1 VNSADPATTPALAP
15 TTRPEAGTATGTAT
29 GIDTVVYDFGNVLV
43 GWDPFGPYAGRPRA
57 EIEAFF
63 EAVEFNT
70 INHAADAGTP
80 FSVLLER
87 LERTR
92 PDLVE
97 DLRRYVEHYE
107 LSLTG
112 PIEGSAELV
121 AELKGLGLRLY
132 GLTNWQAETF
142 HSAEPAAPAIGLME
156 DVIVSGREGMAK
168 PDRRIFELVVERFG
182 VDPARAVFIDDKDV
196 NVDAARG
203 VGFHGVVFTTT
214 AALRKDLRA
223 LGLPVAE

>member
-1 VNSADPATTPALAP
+1 MTTSHRTP
-15 TTRPEAGTATGTAT
+15 TTAQDRPT
-29 GIDTVVYDFGNVLV
+29 IDTVVYDFGNVLI

-63 EAVEFNT
+63 EAVDFGS

-80 FSVLLER
+80 YAVLLER
-87 LERTR
+87 VERTR
-92 PDLVE
+92 PDLAD

-112 PIEGSAELV
+112 PIDGSAELV

-142 HSAEPAAPAIGLME
+142 HNAEPAAPAIGLME

-168 PDRRIFELVVERFG
+168 PDRRIFELVAERFD

-214 AALRKDLRA
+214 EALREDLRA
-223 LGLPVAE
+223 LGIPVAE

>member
-1 VNSADPATTPALAP
+1 MTTSPVTPPAP
-15 TTRPEAGTATGTAT
+15 TDGPA
-29 GIDTVVYDFGNVLV
+29 IDTVVYDFGNVLV
-43 GWDPFGPYAGRPRA
+43 GWDPFGPYEGRPRA
-57 EIEAFF
+57 EVEAFF
-63 EAVEFNT
+63 EAVDFGS

-80 FSVLLER
+80 YAVLLER
-87 LERTR
+87 VERTR
-92 PDLVE
+92 PDLVD

-112 PIEGSAELV
+112 PIDGSAELV

-168 PDRRIFELVVERFG
+168 PDRRIFELVAERFR

-214 AALRKDLRA
+214 AALRTDLRA

>member
-1 VNSADPATTPALAP
+1 MSSADPATAP
-15 TTRPEAGTATGTAT
+15 TTRPEADTAADTATDRVT

-63 EAVEFNT
+63 EAVDFNT

-182 VDPARAVFIDDKDV
+182 VDPSRAVFIDDKDV

>member
-1 VNSADPATTPALAP
+1 VPDPAPAPA
-15 TTRPEAGTATGTAT
+15 
-29 GIDTVVYDFGNVLV
+29 IDTVVYDFGNVLI
-43 GWDPFGPYAGRPRA
+43 GWDPFGPYEGRPKA

-63 EAVEFNT
+63 EAVDFGS

-80 FSVLLER
+80 YAVLLER
-87 LERTR
+87 VERTR
-92 PDLVE
+92 PDLVA

-168 PDRRIFELVVERFG
+168 PDRHIFELAAERFG
-182 VDPARAVFIDDKDV
+182 VDPARAVFVDDKAV

-214 AALRKDLRA
+214 QALREELRA
-223 LGLPVAE
+223 LGLPVSVD

>member
-1 VNSADPATTPALAP
+1 VTSADAVTDPTDPVTDPTSPA
-15 TTRPEAGTATGTAT
+15 
-29 GIDTVVYDFGNVLV
+29 IDTVVYDFGNVLI
-43 GWDPFGPYAGRPRA
+43 GWDPFGPYEGRPKA

-63 EAVEFNT
+63 EAVDFGS

-80 FSVLLER
+80 YAVLLER
-87 LERTR
+87 VERTR
-92 PDLVE
+92 PDLVAG
-97 DLRRYVEHYE
+97 LRRYVEHYE

-142 HSAEPAAPAIGLME
+142 HSAEPAAPAIGLMD

-214 AALRKDLRA
+214 EALRKDLRA

>member
-1 VNSADPATTPALAP
+1 MTTADRPIGLTTD
-15 TTRPEAGTATGTAT
+15 GTA
-29 GIDTVVYDFGNVLV
+29 IDTVVYDFGNVLI

-63 EAVEFNT
+63 EAVDFNS

-80 FSVLLER
+80 YAVLLER
-87 LERTR
+87 VARTH
-92 PDLVE
+92 PDHVE

-156 DVIVSGREGMAK
+156 DVVVSGREGMAK
-168 PDRRIFELVVERFG
+168 PDRRIFELVAERFD
-182 VDPARAVFIDDKDV
+182 VDPSRAVFVDDKQV

-203 VGFHGVVFTTT
+203 VGFHGVVFTDTE
-214 AALRKDLRA
+214 ALRRDLRA
-223 LGLPVAE
+223 LGLPVAG

>member
-1 VNSADPATTPALAP
+1 MTTSPVTPPAEDRP
-15 TTRPEAGTATGTAT
+15 T
-29 GIDTVVYDFGNVLV
+29 IDTVVYDFGNVLI
-43 GWDPFGPYAGRPRA
+43 GWDPFGPYEGRPRA

-63 EAVEFNT
+63 EAVDFAS

-80 FSVLLER
+80 YAVLLER
-87 LERTR
+87 VERTR
-92 PDLVE
+92 PDLVD

-107 LSLTG
+107 LSLIG
-112 PIEGSAELV
+112 PIDGSAELV

-214 AALRKDLRA
+214 EALRKDLRA

>member
-1 VNSADPATTPALAP
+1 MTPADPATAVPA
-15 TTRPEAGTATGTAT
+15 TAVPAT
-29 GIDTVVYDFGNVLV
+29 HVPVIDTVVYDFGNVLI
-43 GWDPFGPYAGRPRA
+43 GWDPFGPYEGRPRA
-57 EIEAFF
+57 QIEAFF
-63 EAVEFNT
+63 EAVDFGS
-70 INHAADAGTP
+70 INHAADAGT
-80 FSVLLER
+80 SYAVLLER
-87 LERTR
+87 VGRTH
-92 PDLVE
+92 PEQVE

-168 PDRRIFELVVERFG
+168 PDRRIFELVVERSG
-182 VDPARAVFIDDKDV
+182 VDPSRAVFVDDKQV

-203 VGFHGVVFTTT
+203 VGFHGVVFTDTD
-214 AALRKDLRA
+214 ALRHDLRA
-223 LGLPVAE
+223 LGLPVAG

>member
-1 VNSADPATTPALAP
+1 MTTSPVTQPAAEDGPA
-15 TTRPEAGTATGTAT
+15 
-29 GIDTVVYDFGNVLV
+29 IDTVVYDFGNVLI
-43 GWDPFGPYAGRPRA
+43 GWDPFGPYVGRPRA

-63 EAVEFNT
+63 EAVDFAS

-80 FSVLLER
+80 YAVLLER
-87 LERTR
+87 VERTR

-107 LSLTG
+107 LSLIG
-112 PIEGSAELV
+112 PIDGSAELV

-214 AALRKDLRA
+214 EALRKDLRA

>member
-1 VNSADPATTPALAP
+1 MSTSPDARTLTGATTGIP
-15 TTRPEAGTATGTAT
+15 TGTAAGT
-29 GIDTVVYDFGNVLV
+29 VIDTVVYDFGNVLV
-43 GWDPFGPYAGRPRA
+43 GWDPFGPYEGRSRA
-57 EIEAFF
+57 EVEAFF
-63 EAVEFNT
+63 DAVDFDA

-80 FSVLLER
+80 YAVLLER
-87 LERTR
+87 VERTH

-112 PIEGSAELV
+112 PIDGSAELV
-121 AELKGLGLRLY
+121 TELKELGLRLY

-142 HSAEPAAPAIGLME
+142 HSAEPAAPAIGLMD

-168 PDRRIFELVVERFG
+168 PDRRMFELVVERFG
-182 VDPARAVFIDDKDV
+182 VDPARAVFVDDKVV

-203 VGFHGVVFTTT
+203 VGFHGIVFTHT
-214 AALRKDLRA
+214 AALRRELRA

>member
-1 VNSADPATTPALAP
+1 VSTSP
-15 TTRPEAGTATGTAT
+15 TTGPAFDTRSGDV
-29 GIDTVVYDFGNVLV
+29 IDTVVYDFGNVLV
-43 GWDPFGPYAGRPRA
+43 GWDPFGPYEGRPRA
-57 EIEAFF
+57 EIEEFF
-63 EAVEFNT
+63 AEVDFHS

-80 FSVLLER
+80 YAVLLER
-87 LERTR
+87 VERTR
-92 PDLVE
+92 PDLVA

-142 HSAEPAAPAIGLME
+142 HSAEPAAPAIGLM
-156 DVIVSGREGMAK
+156 DGVVVSGREGMAK

-182 VDPARAVFIDDKDV
+182 VDPSRAVFVDDKAV

-214 AALRKDLRA
+214 EALRKELRA
-223 LGLPVAE
+223 LGLAVAE

>member
-1 VNSADPATTPALAP
+1 MSTTP
-15 TTRPEAGTATGTAT
+15 ETGPP
-29 GIDTVVYDFGNVLV
+29 IDTVVYDFGNVLI
-43 GWDPFGPYAGRPRA
+43 GWDPYGPYEGRPRA
-57 EIEAFF
+57 EIEQFF
-63 EAVEFNT
+63 ADVDFDS

-80 FSVLLER
+80 YAVLLER
-87 LERTR
+87 VGRTR
-92 PDLVE
+92 PDLVD

-121 AELKGLGLRLY
+121 TELKGLGLRLY

-142 HSAEPAAPAIGLME
+142 HSAEPAAPAIGLMD
-156 DVIVSGREGMAK
+156 DVVVSGREGMAK

-182 VDPARAVFIDDKDV
+182 VDPARTVFVDDKAV

-203 VGFHGVVFTTT
+203 VGFRGIVFTTT
-214 AALRKDLRA
+214 EALRKELRA
-223 LGLPVAE
+223 LGVPVAE

>member
-1 VNSADPATTPALAP
+1 MSSADPVTDPTSPTGPA
-15 TTRPEAGTATGTAT
+15 
-29 GIDTVVYDFGNVLV
+29 IDAVVYDFGNVLI
-43 GWDPFGPYAGRPRA
+43 GWDPFGPYEGRPRA
-57 EIEAFF
+57 EIAAFF
-63 EAVEFNT
+63 EAVDFDS

-80 FSVLLER
+80 YAVLLER
-87 LERTR
+87 VERTH
-92 PDLVE
+92 PDQVA

-112 PIEGSAELV
+112 PIDGSAELV

-142 HSAEPAAPAIGLME
+142 HSAEPAAPAIGLMQ

-168 PDRRIFELVVERFG
+168 PDRRIFELAVERFG
-182 VDPARAVFIDDKDV
+182 VDPSRAVFVDDKAV

-203 VGFHGVVFTTT
+203 VGFHGVVFTSTE
-214 AALRKDLRA
+214 ALRRDLRA

>member
-1 VNSADPATTPALAP
+1 MSSADPVIAP
-15 TTRPEAGTATGTAT
+15 GDQSVVPPETV
-29 GIDTVVYDFGNVLV
+29 IDTVVYDFGNVLV
-43 GWDPFGPYAGRPRA
+43 GWNPFGPYPGRPRA

-63 EAVEFNT
+63 EAVDFTT

-87 LERTR
+87 VERTR
-92 PDLVE
+92 PDLAP
-97 DLRRYVEHYE
+97 DLRRYIENYE

-112 PIEGSAELV
+112 PIAGSAELV
-121 AELKGLGLRLY
+121 TELKGLGLRLY

-214 AALRKDLRA
+214 EALRKDLRA

>member
-1 VNSADPATTPALAP
+1 MTTSPDTSAVPTPATGLATDPETGPA
-15 TTRPEAGTATGTAT
+15 
-29 GIDTVVYDFGNVLV
+29 IDTVVYDFGNVLI
-43 GWDPFGPYAGRPRA
+43 GWDPFGPYPDRPRA
-57 EIEAFF
+57 DIEAFF
-63 EAVEFNT
+63 AAVDFES

-80 FSVLLER
+80 YAVFLER
-87 LERTR
+87 LARTS
-92 PDLVE
+92 PEHVE

-121 AELKGLGLRLY
+121 TELKGLGLRLY

-142 HSAEPAAPAIGLME
+142 HSAEHVAPAVGLME

-168 PDRRIFELVVERFG
+168 PDRRIFELVVERFS
-182 VDPARAVFIDDKDV
+182 VDPARAVFVDDKQV

-214 AALRKDLRA
+214 DALRKDLRA

>member
-1 VNSADPATTPALAP
+1 VSSADPATTPALAP
-15 TTRPEAGTATGTAT
+15 TTRPEAETAT

-43 GWDPFGPYAGRPRA
+43 GWDPFGPYVGRPKA

-63 EAVEFNT
+63 EAVDFNT

-80 FSVLLER
+80 YSVLLER

-92 PDLVE
+92 PDLVG

-182 VDPARAVFIDDKDV
+182 VDPSRAVFIDDKDV

-223 LGLPVAE
+223 LGLPVVE

>member
-1 VNSADPATTPALAP
+1 LTISPETAPASDPQAGPA
-15 TTRPEAGTATGTAT
+15 
-29 GIDTVVYDFGNVLV
+29 IDTVVYDFGNVLV

-57 EIEAFF
+57 DVEAFF
-63 EAVEFNT
+63 AAVDFHT

-80 FSVLLER
+80 YAVLLER
-87 LERTR
+87 IARTR

-121 AELKGLGLRLY
+121 AELKDLGLRLY

-142 HSAEPAAPAIGLME
+142 HSAEPAAPAIGLMD

-168 PDRRIFELVVERFG
+168 PDRRIFELAVERFG
-182 VDPARAVFIDDKDV
+182 VDPARTVFVDDKDV
-196 NVDAARG
+196 NVDAARN

-214 AALRKDLRA
+214 DALRRDLRR
-223 LGLPVAE
+223 LGLPVTE

>member
-1 VNSADPATTPALAP
+1 MTSADPATDLTSPVLDP
-15 TTRPEAGTATGTAT
+15 ATGPAVDLA
-29 GIDTVVYDFGNVLV
+29 IDTVVYDFGNVLV
-43 GWDPFGPYAGRPRA
+43 GWDPFGPYADRPRA
-57 EIEAFF
+57 DVAAFF
-63 EAVEFNT
+63 EAVDFDT

-80 FSVLLER
+80 YAVLLER
-87 LERTR
+87 VERTH
-92 PDLVE
+92 PELVD

-112 PIEGSAELV
+112 PIKGSAELV
-121 AELKGLGLRLY
+121 TELKGLGLRLY

-142 HSAEPAAPAIGLME
+142 HSAEPAAPAIGLMD

-168 PDRRIFELVVERFG
+168 PDRRMFELVVERFG
-182 VDPARAVFIDDKDV
+182 VDPARAVFIDDKAV

-203 VGFHGVVFTTT
+203 VGFHGVVFTHT
-214 AALRKDLRA
+214 AALRKELRA

>member
-1 VNSADPATTPALAP
+1 MTTSPRTPNTAQDRP
-15 TTRPEAGTATGTAT
+15 T
-29 GIDTVVYDFGNVLV
+29 IDTVVYDFGNVLI

-63 EAVEFNT
+63 EAVDFGS

-80 FSVLLER
+80 YAVLLER
-87 LERTR
+87 VERTR
-92 PDLVE
+92 PDLAD

-112 PIEGSAELV
+112 PIDGSAELV

-142 HSAEPAAPAIGLME
+142 HNAEPAAPAIGLME

-168 PDRRIFELVVERFG
+168 PDRRIFELVAERFD

-214 AALRKDLRA
+214 EALREDLRA
-223 LGLPVAE
+223 LGIPVAE

>member
-1 VNSADPATTPALAP
+1 VSTSPETGAP
-15 TTRPEAGTATGTAT
+15 VDTSPVDTSPIDTSP
-29 GIDTVVYDFGNVLV
+29 IDTVVYDFGNVLI
-43 GWDPFGPYAGRPRA
+43 GWDPYGPYEGRPRA
-57 EIEAFF
+57 EIDTFF
-63 EAVEFNT
+63 AEVDFDS

-80 FSVLLER
+80 YAVLLER
-87 LERTR
+87 VERTR
-92 PDLVE
+92 PDLVD

-121 AELKGLGLRLY
+121 TELKGLGLRLY

-142 HSAEPAAPAIGLME
+142 HSAEPAAPAIGLMD
-156 DVIVSGREGMAK
+156 DVVVSGREGMAK

-182 VDPARAVFIDDKDV
+182 VDPARTVFVDDKVV

-203 VGFHGVVFTTT
+203 VGFRGIVFTTT
-214 AALRKDLRA
+214 EALRKELRA

>member
-1 VNSADPATTPALAP
+1 MTTSPRTP
-15 TTRPEAGTATGTAT
+15 TTAQDRPT
-29 GIDTVVYDFGNVLV
+29 IDTVVYDFGNVLI
-43 GWDPFGPYAGRPRA
+43 GWDPFGPYEGRPRA

-63 EAVEFNT
+63 DAVDFGS

-80 FSVLLER
+80 YTVLLER
-87 LERTR
+87 VERTH
-92 PDLVE
+92 PDLAD

-112 PIEGSAELV
+112 PIDGSAELV

-142 HSAEPAAPAIGLME
+142 HNAEPAAPAIGLME

-168 PDRRIFELVVERFG
+168 PDRRIFELVTERFD

-214 AALRKDLRA
+214 EALRKDLRA
-223 LGLPVAE
+223 LGIPVAE

>member
-1 VNSADPATTPALAP
+1 VTSADPVTDPNDAVADPTSPA
-15 TTRPEAGTATGTAT
+15 
-29 GIDTVVYDFGNVLV
+29 IDTVVYDFGNVLI
-43 GWDPFGPYAGRPRA
+43 GWDPFGPYPDRPRA
-57 EIEAFF
+57 EVEAFYA
-63 EAVEFNT
+63 AVDFDT

-80 FSVLLER
+80 YSLLIER
-87 LERTR
+87 VARTH
-92 PDLVE
+92 PDLVD
-97 DLRRYVEHYE
+97 DLRHYVEHFE
-107 LSLTG
+107 MSLTG

-142 HSAEPAAPAIGLME
+142 HAAEPSAPAIGLME

-182 VDPARAVFIDDKDV
+182 VDPSHAVFVDDKQV

-203 VGFHGVVFTTT
+203 VGFHGVVFTSTE
-214 AALRKDLRA
+214 ALRKDLRA

>member
-1 VNSADPATTPALAP
+1 VTEPATDPADPATGPAGPA
-15 TTRPEAGTATGTAT
+15 
-29 GIDTVVYDFGNVLV
+29 IDTVVYDFGNVLV
-43 GWDPFGPYAGRPRA
+43 GWDPFGPYEGRPRA

-63 EAVEFNT
+63 EAVDFNA

-80 FSVLLER
+80 YAVLLDR
-87 LERTR
+87 VERTR
-92 PDLVE
+92 PDLVA

-182 VDPARAVFIDDKDV
+182 VDPSRAVFVDDKVV

-203 VGFHGVVFTTT
+203 VGFHGVVFTSTE
-214 AALRKDLRA
+214 ALRKDLRA

>member
-1 VNSADPATTPALAP
+1 MTSADPATGPTSPAIN
-15 TTRPEAGTATGTAT
+15 TATSP

-43 GWDPFGPYAGRPRA
+43 GWDPLGAYPGWSRA
-57 EIEAFF
+57 EVEALF
-63 EAVEFNT
+63 EAVDFDT

-80 FSVLLER
+80 FAVLLER
-87 LERTR
+87 VARTH
-92 PDLVE
+92 PDHL
-97 DLRRYVEHYE
+97 DGLRRYVEHYE

-121 AELKGLGLRLY
+121 SELKGLGLRLY

-142 HSAEPAAPAIGLME
+142 HSAEPAAPAIGLMD

-168 PDRRIFELVVERFG
+168 PDRRMFELVVERFG
-182 VDPARAVFIDDKDV
+182 VDPSRAVFVDDKAV

-203 VGFHGVVFTTT
+203 VGFHGVVFTHTP
-214 AALRKDLRA
+214 ALRKELRA

>member
-1 VNSADPATTPALAP
+1 MAGPVAGPATGLTSPTGPTSPA
-15 TTRPEAGTATGTAT
+15 
-29 GIDTVVYDFGNVLV
+29 IDTVVYDFGNVLV
-43 GWDPFGPYAGRPRA
+43 GWDPYGPYAGRPRA
-57 EIEAFF
+57 DVEAFF
-63 EAVEFNT
+63 AAVDFDN

-80 FSVLLER
+80 YAVLVER
-87 LERTR
+87 VARTR

-112 PIEGSAELV
+112 PIDGSAELV

-142 HSAEPAAPAIGLME
+142 HSAAPAAPAIGLMD

-168 PDRRIFELVVERFG
+168 PDRRIFELAVERFG
-182 VDPARAVFIDDKDV
+182 VDPARTVFVDDKDV
-196 NVDAARG
+196 NVDAARH

-214 AALRKDLRA
+214 EALRKDLRR

>member
-1 VNSADPATTPALAP
+1 MSSADTNPVTGPATDPTEPTGPA
-15 TTRPEAGTATGTAT
+15 
-29 GIDTVVYDFGNVLV
+29 IDTVVYDFGNVLI
-43 GWDPFGPYAGRPRA
+43 GWDPFGPYEGRPKA

-63 EAVEFNT
+63 EAVDFSS

-80 FSVLLER
+80 YAVLLER
-87 LERTR
+87 VERTR
-92 PDLVE
+92 PDLVA
-97 DLRRYVEHYE
+97 DLRRYVEHHE

-142 HSAEPAAPAIGLME
+142 YSAEPAAPAIGLME

-203 VGFHGVVFTTT
+203 VGFHGVVFTNTE
-214 AALRKDLRA
+214 ALRKDLRA

>member
-1 VNSADPATTPALAP
+1 MTAADPMPLTDAADAAVTAP
-15 TTRPEAGTATGTAT
+15 V
-29 GIDTVVYDFGNVLV
+29 IDTVVYDFGNVLI

-57 EIEAFF
+57 EVEAFF
-63 EAVEFNT
+63 EAVDFGS

-80 FSVLLER
+80 YSVLLER
-87 LERTR
+87 VGRTH
-92 PDLVE
+92 PDHVE
-97 DLRRYVEHYE
+97 DLRRYVDHYE

-182 VDPARAVFIDDKDV
+182 VDPSRAVFVDDKTV

-203 VGFHGVVFTTT
+203 VGFHGVVFTDTGS
-214 AALRKDLRA
+214 LRRDLRA
-223 LGLPVAE
+223 LGLPVAG

>member
-1 VNSADPATTPALAP
+1 MSSADPVTDPTSPTDPTHPASPA
-15 TTRPEAGTATGTAT
+15 
-29 GIDTVVYDFGNVLV
+29 IDTVVYDFGNVLI
-43 GWDPFGPYAGRPRA
+43 GWDPFGPYPDRPQA

-63 EAVEFNT
+63 EAVDFGS

-80 FSVLLER
+80 YAVLLER
-87 LERTR
+87 VERTR
-92 PDLVE
+92 PDLVA

-107 LSLTG
+107 MSLTG

-142 HSAEPAAPAIGLME
+142 HSAEPAAPAIGLMD

-168 PDRRIFELVVERFG
+168 PDRRIFELAIERFG
-182 VDPARAVFIDDKDV
+182 VDPSRAVFVDDKAV

-203 VGFHGVVFTTT
+203 VGFRGVVFTSTD
-214 AALRKDLRA
+214 ALRKDLRA

>member
-1 VNSADPATTPALAP
+1 VSSADPVIAPANP
-15 TTRPEAGTATGTAT
+15 PEAV
-29 GIDTVVYDFGNVLV
+29 IDTVVYDFGNVLV
-43 GWDPFGPYAGRPRA
+43 GWDPYLAYEGRPRA

-63 EAVEFNT
+63 EAVDFNT

-80 FSVLLER
+80 YVVLLER
-87 LERTR
+87 VERTR
-92 PDLVE
+92 PDLAQ
-97 DLRRYVEHYE
+97 DLRRYIEHYE
-107 LSLTG
+107 LALTG

-182 VDPARAVFIDDKDV
+182 VDPSRTVFIDDKDV
-196 NVDAARG
+196 NVDAARH

-214 AALRKDLRA
+214 EMLRKDLRA